1 MDLAKRELLLYRIF
15 SGFVRFHIDDTV
27 YIFKSPTAEDRY
39 LAQEIYEEEVKSNRY
54 ENWHTKKTIL
64 KFLQQQQIFTEED
77 EEKLDKM
84 EDDIEDLKHKLFTS
98 MLNTEKSNFIRLTLQ
113 RTREYMSGLVAAK
126 TCLDH
131 TTVEGYAS
139 LLKTQF
145 LTRRCLHYEDG
156 RNLEDCPSDFLEKAM
171 SQIAIKTIGQAE
183 LRELARTEPW
193 RGYWGASNK
202 QGIFEGLPINY
213 NEDQRSLVLYSKM
226 YDGAYEHPESP
237 EDEVINDDDLFDG
250 WMIHQRKERENT
262 KNKKSIESSINE
274 KQRNAEE
281 LYVFAPSTKD
291 ANKINDLN
299 TPEAKARRKRRDLL
313 LRKKGELREAELPDK
328 KQEIIMQANRQWA
341 DKLKG

>member
-84 EDDIEDLKHKLFTS
+84 EEDIEDLKHKLFTS

-156 RNLEDCPSDFLEKAM
+156 RILEDCPSDFLEKAM

-262 KNKKSIESSINE
+262 KTKKNIESSINE

-313 LRKKGELREAELPDK
+313 LRRKGELREAELPDK
-328 KQEIIMQANRQWA
+328 KQEIIMQANRQWS

>member
-15 SGFVRFHIDDTV
+15 SGFVRLSIHGTV
-27 YIFKSPTAEDRY
+27 YIFKSPCAEDRY
-39 LAQEIYEEEVKSNRY
+39 IAQEIYQEEVTSNRY

-64 KFLQQQQIFTEED
+64 KFLHEQEIFTEDD
-77 EEKLDKM
+77 EEKLKKM

-113 RTREYMSGLVAAK
+113 RTRQYISGLTNAK
-126 TCLDH
+126 TSLDH
-131 TTVEGYAS
+131 TTIEGYAS

-145 LTRRCLHYEDG
+145 LTESCLYYEG
-156 RNLEDCPSDFLEKAM
+156 GKKVEDFPSNFLEKAM
-171 SQIAIKTIGQAE
+171 SEIAGKSITQSE

-193 RGYWGASNK
+193 RGYWGASGK

-213 NEDQRSLVLYSKM
+213 NEDQRGLVLYSKM
-226 YDGAYEHPESP
+226 YDGAYEHPECP
-237 EDEVINDDDLFDG
+237 EDDVIQDDDLFDG
-250 WMIHQRKERENT
+250 WMIHQKKQKENT
-262 KNKKSIESSINE
+262 KTKKSIESSINE

-281 LYVFAPSTKD
+281 LYVFTPSKDD

-313 LRKKGELREAELPDK
+313 LRKRGELREAELPDK
-328 KQEIIMQANRQWA
+328 KQDIIMQANRQWA
-341 DKLKG
+341 DKFKG

>member
-113 RTREYMSGLVAAK
+113 RTREYMSGLVSAK

-145 LTRRCLHYEDG
+145 LTRRCLYHEDG

-262 KNKKSIESSINE
+262 KTKKNIESSINE

-313 LRKKGELREAELPDK
+313 LRKKGE
-328 KQEIIMQANRQWA
+328 
-341 DKLKG
+341 

>member
-15 SGFVRFHIDDTV
+15 SGFVRFRIDNTV

-64 KFLQQQQIFTEED
+64 KFLHEQEIFTQED
-77 EEKLDKM
+77 EEKLKKM

-98 MLNTEKSNFIRLTLQ
+98 MLNTEKSDFIRLTLQ
-113 RTREYMSGLVAAK
+113 RTRQYMAGLSDAK
-126 TCLDH
+126 TSLDH

-145 LTRRCLHYEDG
+145 LTRRCLHYENG
-156 RNLEDCPSDFLEKAM
+156 EKIENCSSAFLEKAM
-171 SQIAIKTIGQAE
+171 GQIAIKNITQSQ
-183 LRELARTEPW
+183 LREMARTEPW
-193 RGYWGASNK
+193 RAYWGASSK
-202 QGIFEGLPINY
+202 QNIFQGLPINY
-213 NEDQRSLVLYSKM
+213 NEDQRGLILYSKM
-226 YDGAYEHPESP
+226 YDGAYEHPECP
-237 EDEVINDDDLFDG
+237 EDEVIHDDDLFDG
-250 WMIHQRKERENT
+250 WMIHQRKEKENNKT
-262 KNKKSIESSINE
+262 KKSIESSINE
-274 KQRNAEE
+274 KQGNAEE
-281 LYVFAPSTKD
+281 LYVFAPTSKD

>member
-1 MDLAKRELLLYRIF
+1 M
-15 SGFVRFHIDDTV
+15 V
-27 YIFKSPTAEDRY
+27 
-39 LAQEIYEEEVKSNRY
+39 
-54 ENWHTKKTIL
+54 
-64 KFLQQQQIFTEED
+64 QQQQIFTEED

-84 EDDIEDLKHKLFTS
+84 EDDIEDLNHKLFTS

-145 LTRRCLHYEDG
+145 LTRRCLYHEDG
-156 RNLEDCPSDFLEKAM
+156 RNLEECPSDFLEKAM

-262 KNKKSIESSINE
+262 KTKKNIESSINE

>member
-113 RTREYMSGLVAAK
+113 RTREYMSGLIAAK

-145 LTRRCLHYEDG
+145 LTRRCLYHEDG
-156 RNLEDCPSDFLEKAM
+156 RDLQGCSSEFLEKSM

-226 YDGAYEHPESP
+226 YDGAYEHPECP
-237 EDEVINDDDLFDG
+237 DDEVINDDDLFDG
-250 WMIHQRKERENT
+250 WMIHQRKQRENT
-262 KNKKSIESSINE
+262 KTKKSIESSINE

-313 LRKKGELREAELPDK
+313 LRRKGELREAELPDK